1 MGILKRFRG
10 KTAPTADASRPVPRH
25 IAVIMDGNGRW
36 AKKRGMPRSAGHA
49 VGAETFRTIAT
60 YCKDIGVQ
68 YFTVYAFS
76 TENWKRPQEE
86 VDALMDLFRKYL
98 KEAAETMFQRGV
110 AVRVLGDLSPLP
122 ADIRAQ
128 IDEVDKIADTLGPDA
143 ATASLCINYG
153 GRDEIKNAVRS
164 LAEDVKAGKL
174 DPADIT
180 EDSIS
185 ARLYTAHMPD
195 PDLIIRPSGEIR
207 TSNFLLWQ
215 SAYSEYYFTD
225 VLWPDFST
233 ADMDKAI
240 DDFNGRSR
248 RFGGVK

>member
-1 MGILKRFRG
+1 MGILSLFRG
-10 KTAPTADASRPVPRH
+10 KAPVKTAEERPVPRH

-76 TENWKRPQEE
+76 TENWKRPKEE

-110 AVRVLGDLSPLP
+110 AVRVLGDLTPLP
-122 ADIRAQ
+122 EDIHAQ
-128 IDEVDKIADTLGPDA
+128 IEEVDAIADKLGPDA

-153 GRDEIKNAVRS
+153 GRDEIKNAVRA
-164 LAEDVKAGKL
+164 LAREVKNGTIA
-174 DPADIT
+174 PEDIT

-185 ARLYTAHMPD
+185 AHLYT
-195 PDLIIRPSGEIR
+195 
-207 TSNFLLWQ
+207 
-215 SAYSEYYFTD
+215 
-225 VLWPDFST
+225 
-233 ADMDKAI
+233 
-240 DDFNGRSR
+240 
-248 RFGGVK
+248 

>member
-1 MGILKRFRG
+1 MGIFKRFWG
-10 KTAPTADASRPVPRH
+10 KPERQAEAARPVPRH

-36 AKKRGMPRSAGHA
+36 AKKRGMPRSYGHA
-49 VGAETFRTIAT
+49 TGAETFRTIAT

-76 TENWKRPQEE
+76 TENWKRPQDE

-110 AVRVLGDLSPLP
+110 AVRVLGDLTPLP
-122 ADIRAQ
+122 EDIRAQ
-128 IDEVDKIADTLGPDA
+128 IAEVDEIADSLGPDA

-153 GRDEIKNAVRS
+153 GRDEIKNAVKA

-233 ADMDKAI
+233 EDMDKAI
-240 DDFNGRSR
+240 DDFNRRNR
-248 RFGGVK
+248 RFGAVK